1 VSLDSLTSSTARSLR
16 TRLRTCTTASTT
28 KEPSSP
34 GSTMSSAR
42 LSIPLAGSGETRR
55 ARLPKDCAKGTNIFF
70 GGGYGVGVETT
81 RRLCLGPFTFRLAR
95 DDLYVLSPFTHHT
108 TTIQIS
114 YLATVYSA
122 TSRRLPDAPVRQ
134 FRFRPQRLKGEQ
146 PFMWDTSRLVSVR
159 LSILPFCSLCPRTPA
174 DMCGVISLLI
184 GYVLSQERR
193 SSGRNPCGKIM
204 GSLLSLEGVVCVFS
218 LISSFATLNLSQNA
232 VGYRS
237 CDAKLLSTG
246 GPDKQLQRLL
256 IPSQVHPITSLAIT
270 ILFPVHFPLQSSR
283 G

>member
-1 VSLDSLTSSTARSLR
+1 VQSALK
-16 TRLRTCTTASTT
+16 RLGESGSITNRTCTTASTT

-95 DDLYVLSPFTHHT
+95 DDL
-108 TTIQIS
+108 
-114 YLATVYSA
+114 A

-146 PFMWDTSRLVSVR
+146 PFMWDTSRLVS
-159 LSILPFCSLCPRTPA
+159 
-174 DMCGVISLLI
+174 
-184 GYVLSQERR
+184 ERR

-204 GSLLSLEGVVCVFS
+204 GSLLSLEGVV
-218 LISSFATLNLSQNA
+218 I
-232 VGYRS
+232 
-237 CDAKLLSTG
+237 
-246 GPDKQLQRLL
+246 QRLL